1 MSNDINRRDFMKVAS
16 ATATT
21 AGFTI
26 AAGYSPFSYA
36 QNSKVRVG
44 CIGVGGQ
51 GTFHIREGLTHNP
64 DIQIVAVA
72 DVYKPN
78 QDAAVNLVRLSNAKQ
93 YLKVG
98 DKPTQEQIEAAMATE
113 APTVSYDYKE
123 VLANPNVDAVVIA
136 SPLGTHFEISMAAL
150 DAGKYVFCEK
160 TLVKSVEDGRAMV
173 TKCNDLKRWV
183 QVGHQRRYNPKYNL
197 AQWMTFDRGMLGRIT
212 HITSQWHRDVQWRR
226 PVPKDY
232 VLNDEEKKYITDLE
246 KHLNWRLYDEISGG
260 LYTELATHQT
270 DISNWFLRAVPA
282 RVYSVGGLDYWRDG
296 RTADD
301 NIVMVYEYEIKRN
314 SPGFIAVKP
323 RTTLMDETSAN
334 KKYTV
339 RFLYS
344 SMLSC
349 EKRGCCELIQG
360 DQGSLELTEDVCKY
374 YPETWVLAE
383 KAAKAEA
390 EAEKK
395 KLEAAIAAGL
405 PPPPPMTEAEKLA
418 QKTSSGSSM
427 KAFGDAVTKGMP
439 LFGTCD
445 DLDYTKFPS
454 AIPDAFQ
461 FRAFT
466 DCIRNGGVPL
476 NNQMVGFTTA
486 ITALAAMESRKSGKP
501 VEIDPASYA
510 FDFEVPSFYGYDAKW
525 GDKKCEQPKCECCG
539 NTLPKPEANP
549 PEKCTVCGQ
558 ALPAG
563 VKASP
568 CPTTLAPPAAPEAG
582 AAAAAPAAP
591 APVAAPAAPA
601 APPA

>member
-26 AAGYSPFSYA
+26 AAGYSPFTYA

-64 DIQIVAVA
+64 DIQIVAIA

-78 QDAAVNLVRLSNAKQ
+78 QDASINLARLSNAKQ
-93 YLKVG
+93 YLPVG
-98 DKPTQEQIEAAMATE
+98 AKPTQEQIEAAMAIE
-113 APTVSYDYKE
+113 APSVTYDYKE

-136 SPLGTHFEISMAAL
+136 SPLTTHYQIAMDSL

-160 TLVKSVEDGRAMV
+160 TLVRTVEDGRALV
-173 TKCNDLKRWV
+173 TKCHDLKRWL
-183 QVGHQRRYNPKYNL
+183 QVGHQRRYNPRYNL
-197 AQWMTFDRGMLGRIT
+197 AQWMTFDKGMLGRIT
-212 HITSQWHRDVQWRR
+212 HITSQWHRNVQWRR

-232 VLNDEEKKYITDLE
+232 VLNDEEKKYIPDLE
-246 KHLNWRLYDEISGG
+246 KHLNWRLFEDLSGG
-260 LYTELATHQT
+260 LFTELATHQT
-270 DISNWFLRAVPA
+270 DISNWFLRSVPA
-282 RVYSVGGLDYWRDG
+282 RVYAVGGLDYWRDG

-301 NIVMVYEYEIKRN
+301 NIVMVYEYDLKRS
-314 SPGFIAVKP
+314 SPGFITMKP

-339 RFLYS
+339 RFVYT

-360 DQGSLELTEDVCKY
+360 DRGSLELTEEGCKFF
-374 YPETWVLAE
+374 PEPWVLAE
-383 KAAKAEA
+383 AAEKAKAEA
-390 EAEKK
+390 EKK
-395 KLEAAIAAGL
+395 AAEAAAAAGL
-405 PPPPPMTEAEKLA
+405 PAPPPLTDA
-418 QKTSSGSSM
+418 QKQAAETASGGSM
-427 KAFGDAVTKGMP
+427 AKFKGAASAGIP
-439 LFGTCD
+439 LFGSCD
-445 DLDYTKFPS
+445 DLDPKLVPS

-466 DCIRNGGVPL
+466 DAIRNGSVPL

-486 ITALAAMESRKSGKP
+486 ITALAAIESKKSGKV
-501 VEIDPASYA
+501 VEIDPAWYT
-510 FDFEVPSFYGYDAKW
+510 FDFEVPSFYAYDAKW

-539 NTLPKPEANP
+539 QTLPKPEANP
-549 PEKCTVCGQ
+549 PEKCAVCGQ
-558 ALPAG
+558 PLPSG
-563 VKASP
+563 VKAAP
-568 CPTTLAPPAAPEAG
+568 CPTTLAPPAAPEGG
-582 AAAAAPAAP
+582 AAAAPAPAAP
-591 APVAAPAAPA
+591 APAPAAPV

>member
-1 MSNDINRRDFMKVAS
+1 MDKSLDRRTFLKAAGATTGFMIAEGAS
-16 ATATT
+16 A
-21 AGFTI
+21 
-26 AAGYSPFSYA
+26 FSYA

-51 GTFHIREGLTHNP
+51 GSFHIREGLTHNP
-64 DIQIVAVA
+64 DVQIVALA

-78 QDAAVNLVRLSNAKQ
+78 QDAAVNLARLSNAKQ
-93 YLKVG
+93 YLPVF
-98 DKPTQEQIEAAMATE
+98 DSPSQAQIDAAMATE
-113 APTVSYDYKE
+113 APKVSYDYCE
-123 VLANPNVDAVVIA
+123 LLANPDVDAVVI
-136 SPLGTHFEISMAAL
+136 STPPNSHFEITMAAL
-150 DAGKYVFCEK
+150 EARKFVFCEK
-160 TLVKSVEDGRAMV
+160 TLGTSLEEGRALV
-173 TKCNDLKRWV
+173 TTCHELKRWM

-197 AQWMTFDRGMLGRIT
+197 AQWMTYDRGMLGRIT

-246 KHLNWRLYDEISGG
+246 KHLNWRLYDEVSGG

-270 DISNWFLRAVPA
+270 DISNWFLRAVPS

-301 NIVMVYEYEIKRN
+301 NIMMIYEYDIKRN

-339 RFLYS
+339 RFIYS
-344 SMLSC
+344 SMLSS

-360 DQGSLELTEDVCKY
+360 DQGALELTEDVCKF
-374 YPETWVLAE
+374 YPEPWVLAE
-383 KAAKAEA
+383 KAKKAAE

-395 KLEAAIAAGL
+395 AAEAAAAAGL
-405 PPPPPMTEAEKLA
+405 PAPPPMTEAQQLA
-418 QKTSSGSSM
+418 LKTSSGASM
-427 KAFGDAVTKGMP
+427 RAFGDAATKGMP

-445 DLDYTKFPS
+445 DLDYSKNPPM
-454 AIPDAFQ
+454 IPDAFQ

-466 DCIRNGGVPL
+466 DCIRNGGVPQ

-486 ITALAAMESRKSGKP
+486 ITALSAIESRKTGKP
-501 VEIDPASYA
+501 VEIDPAWYT
-510 FDFEVPSFYGYDAKW
+510 FDFEVPSFYMYDAKW

-539 NTLPKPEANP
+539 QDLPKPEANP

-558 ALPAG
+558 PLPAG
-563 VKASP
+563 VKATP
-568 CPTTLAPPAAPEAG
+568 CPTTLAPPAAAAPAAG
-582 AAAAAPAAP
+582 AAAAAAP
-591 APVAAPAAPA
+591 APAPKS
-601 APPA
+601 